1 MWLCGLGLCAATS
14 AQAFTPFTAEKIR
27 VDGLQRIPVSKVFRS
42 LPFDQG
48 DRVTPE
54 RVATAIKRIFGSG
67 DFRDVRVVREGDTL
81 VIIVAERPS
90 ISKLTIDGNKSIK
103 TEDLEAGLKQS
114 GLAQGSVLQRATLER
129 IQRELERQYVAQGRY
144 GAQVDAE
151 VVPRPRNRAEIK
163 IDIKEG
169 NVARIKQINII
180 GNRVFSDA
188 ELTNLFELSE
198 TNMFSFFKGD
208 DKYARERL
216 AGDLERLRSFYLDRG
231 YIQFQIE
238 STQVAIDPNKE
249 NIYVTVTVE
258 EGGQFQLSEVKVA
271 GVIPFPEDE
280 LDELLAV
287 STGETFSRSKLTQTE
302 EAITRKLGDVGYT
315 FASVKGL
322 PDVGEDDNTVAVTFL
337 VEPGKRVTVRRVNF
351 EGNEKT
357 ADNVMRRE
365 MRQMEGAWASAEKI
379 ELSKVR
385 LQRLGFFKGVKVET
399 PRVPGT
405 EDQVD
410 LNITVEEQPS
420 GSIGA
425 SVGYQGGTGVVFGA
439 NLSQRNFLGTGN
451 QVEFALQRTRL
462 RNSYRFEFLDP
473 YYTIDGVSRGFN
485 FYFSETDFSE
495 IDLSRYRVDAKGF
508 NVSFGYPISENTR
521 LNFSLGL
528 DGTRVYGQGGG
539 VPNDRSDSRVLDFI
553 GFEPPFQVEGDN
565 PPVTRN
571 QSEGFLSYVASGSWR
586 RSTLNK
592 GLLPDRGASNRL
604 ALEFAMP
611 GGDLEYYR
619 FSYQGDLYF
628 PLNNLFTLRLRT
640 ELGYGD
646 GYGDTGA
653 LPFYK
658 HYFSG
663 GIGSIRGYENRSIG
677 PLDDTQ
683 TPDPFGGNLLT
694 EASMEFIFPTPFVKD
709 KRTVRTAFFI
719 DAGSVFNTTPFINQT
734 TLTLEDDGFDTDDL
748 RYSAGVGLTWIT
760 AIGPLS
766 FTFAKAFNEA
776 VEDETQVFDFTL
788 GTVF

>member
-1 MWLCGLGLCAATS
+1 MLKRITTWLCGLSVCVAAS
-14 AQAFTPFTAEKIR
+14 AQAFTPFKVEKIR

-42 LPFDQG
+42 LPFDEG
-48 DRVTPE
+48 DRVTQE
-54 RVATAIKRIFGSG
+54 RVATAIKRIFSTG
-67 DFRDVRVVREGDTL
+67 DFRDVRVVREDRTL
-81 VIIVAERPS
+81 VIVVAERPS
-90 ISKLTIDGNKSIK
+90 ISKLTIEGNKSIK

-114 GLAQGSVLQRATLER
+114 GLAQGAVLQRATLER

-144 GAQVDAE
+144 GAQVEAE
-151 VVPRPRNRAEIK
+151 VVPRPRNRAELK
-163 IDIKEG
+163 INIKEG

-180 GNRVFSDA
+180 GNAIFSNE
-188 ELTNLFELSE
+188 ELTDLFELRK
-198 TNMFSFFKGD
+198 TNIFSFFKGD

-249 NIYVTVTVE
+249 NIYVTITVQ
-258 EGGQFQLSEVKVA
+258 EGKRYTLGDVKVA
-271 GVIPFPEDE
+271 GVVPFPESE
-280 LDELLAV
+280 LDKLLAV
-287 STGETFSRSKLTQTE
+287 EAGETFSRIKLTQTE
-302 EAITRKLGDVGYT
+302 DAITRKLGDVGYT

-322 PDVGEDDNTVAVTFL
+322 PDVEEGGDTVDVTFL

-365 MRQMEGAWASAEKI
+365 MRQMEGAWASSEKI

-385 LQRLGFFKGVKVET
+385 LQRLGFFKGVKAET

-425 SVGYQGGTGVVFGA
+425 SIGYQGGTGVVFGA

-485 FYFSETDFSE
+485 LYFSETDFSE
-495 IDLSRYRVDAKGF
+495 IDLSRYRVDAKGA
-508 NVSFGYPISENTR
+508 NVSYGYPISENTR
-521 LNFSLGL
+521 LNFSVGL
-528 DGTRVYGQGGG
+528 DSTRVFGQGGEITE
-539 VPNDRSDSRVLDFI
+539 RSDTRVLDFI
-553 GFEPPFQVEGDN
+553 DFSDPIGTDEDGNDVYED
-565 PPVTRN
+565 VS
-571 QSEGFLSYVASGSWR
+571 QSKSFFSYIASGSWR

-592 GLLPDRGASNRL
+592 GLLPDRGTSNRL
-604 ALEFAMP
+604 ALELALP

-619 FSYQGDLYF
+619 ASYQGDFYF
-628 PLNNLFTLRLRT
+628 PLSNLFTLRVRT
-640 ELGYGD
+640 ELGYGN
-646 GYGDTGA
+646 GYGDTEI

-663 GIGSIRGYENRSIG
+663 GIGSIRGYENRTIG
-677 PLDDTQ
+677 PLDDTEP
-683 TPDPFGGNLLT
+683 PDPFGGNLLT
-694 EASMEFIFPTPFVKD
+694 ETSLEFIFPTPFVKD
-709 KRTVRTAFFI
+709 KRTVRTAFFV
-719 DAGSVFNTTPFINQT
+719 DAGSVFDTEREG
-734 TLTLEDDGFDTDDL
+734 EDFDTEKL

-766 FTFAKAFNEA
+766 FTFAKAFNEQ
-776 VEDETQVFDFTL
+776 ESDETQTFDFTL